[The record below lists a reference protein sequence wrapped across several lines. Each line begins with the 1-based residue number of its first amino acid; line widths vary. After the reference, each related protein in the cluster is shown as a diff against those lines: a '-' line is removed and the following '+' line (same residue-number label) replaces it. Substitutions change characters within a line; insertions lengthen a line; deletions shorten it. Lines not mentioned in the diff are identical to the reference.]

1 MSSFSQS
8 VAIGK
13 RCRRCRHGVARPCSP
28 VHLNS
33 LTKSRPLREEL
44 ANLSNLMEG
53 PGNTQ
58 PGSATRPRES
68 QTRAQ
73 NILFVTRPPPHP
85 VVWLVAA
92 PAVEVRGAPGGL
104 PRVGLPAQ
112 LALRP
117 GPATRAAPQRRLRH
131 AVRPRLPGCPG
142 HGRWTRAGGRAF
154 LTGRPNPR
162 PAARPP
168 PDSGVGWTRCVE
180 RGYSG
185 RALRPPGRHD
195 GARRGVRGGGLG
207 LS

>member
-1 MSSFSQS
+1 MGGWGG
-8 VAIGK
+8 VPGK
-13 RCRRCRHGVARPCSP
+13 GEDG
-28 VHLNS
+28 
-33 LTKSRPLREEL
+33 PL
-44 ANLSNLMEG
+44 EG

-104 PRVGLPAQ
+104 PRVGLPAP

-207 LS
+207 LSWSPPCGSLCPPPRRVALGGVGSPDPLRACLF